1 MELGDLCTHGLFAD
15 IGRHRNCIH
24 KTIGFECSDHRPMM
38 AQLHKELITRI
49 MGKSLYIID
58 LIILAPCPHYSGLL
72 PTCASVSDMY
82 CLVTVV
88 SPSRH
93 AAFASNAIK

>member
-1 MELGDLCTHGLFAD
+1 MF
-15 IGRHRNCIH
+15 
-24 KTIGFECSDHRPMM
+24 RPQTDDG
-38 AQLHKELITRI
+38 AATQGTD
-49 MGKSLYIID
+49 IID
-58 LIILAPCPHYSGLL
+58 IILLGPFRAPCPHYSGLL